1 MPLGN
6 EPLRVA
12 IAGATSLRGRDLKEW
27 IEQSGFPVHEVR
39 LFDEDLA
46 AGTLTELAGEPTVIQ
61 AVDESSF
68 DGTQFVFFAGSP
80 SFAVK
85 HAPAAGKAGA
95 TVIDLTGGLA
105 GTPGARPW
113 VPSLD
118 RVLAPPA
125 ANPASSR
132 KSSAYLSLSTPAI
145 VASSLSAA
153 FGELGLARLAIT
165 FFQPVSERGQLGI
178 DELEAQTVKLL
189 SVQSMPQQVFDAQ
202 VAFNLLDR
210 WGPASEERLSDFRA
224 ALASEVQDYLAE
236 RTLLPAMTLV
246 QAPVFYGHA
255 FTAYAEFSK
264 PSAPDSIVTRLEAA
278 GFKIAG
284 AGEPGPSNVGVAGED
299 MPMIARPEPDASVER
314 GYWFWGAAD
323 SLRLATV
330 NAVRIA
336 ERLLAS

>member
-27 IEQSGFPVHEVR
+27 IQQSAFPVHEVR
-39 LFDEDLA
+39 LFDEELA

-85 HAPAAGKAGA
+85 HAPAAGQAGA

-105 GTPGARPW
+105 GTPGVGPW
-113 VPSLD
+113 IPSLD

-125 ANPASSR
+125 ANAASSR
-132 KSSAYLSLSTPAI
+132 QISAYLSLSTPAI
-145 VASSLSAA
+145 VACSLSAA
-153 FGELGLARLAIT
+153 LGELGLARLAIT
-165 FFQPVSERGQLGI
+165 FFQPVSERGQVGVE
-178 DELEAQTVKLL
+178 ELESQTIKLL

-210 WGPASEERLSDFRA
+210 WGPASMLRLSDVRS
-224 ALASEVQDYLAE
+224 ALASEVRDYLAG
-236 RTLLPAMTLV
+236 RVLLPAFNLV
-246 QAPVFYGHA
+246 QAPVFYGYA
-255 FTAYAEFSK
+255 FTAYAEFSH
-264 PSAPDSIVTRLEAA
+264 PLASFVTRLEAA
-278 GFKIAG
+278 GFKIVG
-284 AGEPGPSNVGVAGED
+284 PDDPGPSNITVAGEQL
-299 MPMIARPEPDASVER
+299 PLIAPPEPDASVER

-323 SLRLATV
+323 NLRLATV

-336 ERLLAS
+336 ERVLAS